1 MGPGLERMRDCDAYM
16 VTSDLPEVR
25 KEREEGPSLER
36 MRD

>member
-1 MGPGLERMRDCDAYM
+1 MRDCEADLRTTVDY
-16 VTSDLPEVR
+16 DLPEVR